1 MAVSDSNERDA
12 VGSNNTWA
20 FAKSEAISSS
30 NLHDKSEPCL
40 KVLPDTVQSLRNVI
54 RAMDPKVETWASS
67 CTGTSA
73 NGVSSSAADT
83 FSRLEGVRCQYFAC
97 VW

>member
-20 FAKSEAISSS
+20 FDKSEAISSS
-30 NLHDKSEPCL
+30 NLHDSNDPCL
-40 KVLPDTVQSLRNVI
+40 KVLPDTVQSLRSVI
-54 RAMDPKVETWASS
+54 RAMDPYVETWASS
-67 CTGTSA
+67 CIGTSA
-73 NGVSSSAADT
+73 KGVSSSAADT